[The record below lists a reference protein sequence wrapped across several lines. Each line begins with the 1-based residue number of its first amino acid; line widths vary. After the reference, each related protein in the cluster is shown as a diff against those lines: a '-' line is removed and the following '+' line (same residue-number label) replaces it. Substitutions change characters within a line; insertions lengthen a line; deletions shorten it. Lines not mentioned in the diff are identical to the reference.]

1 MVCSRR
7 TDNTEF
13 YDFLVKQAV
22 PLIYAYSLQIYRNNI
37 HRFIAMADGFLCLRL
52 AMTRKIRKVREG
64 NPGKHRHFLCQIL
77 CHPGEKA
84 LEPKWIVGNTC
95 RLKAPVIQRGFNGR
109 SIFQQKRSWVLQR
122 MTPSC
127 FLCHK
132 VPKYS

>member
-1 MVCSRR
+1 
-7 TDNTEF
+7 
-13 YDFLVKQAV
+13 
-22 PLIYAYSLQIYRNNI
+22 
-37 HRFIAMADGFLCLRL
+37 MADGFLCLRL

-109 SIFQQKRSWVLQR
+109 FIFQQKRS
-122 MTPSC
+122 
-127 FLCHK
+127 
-132 VPKYS
+132 